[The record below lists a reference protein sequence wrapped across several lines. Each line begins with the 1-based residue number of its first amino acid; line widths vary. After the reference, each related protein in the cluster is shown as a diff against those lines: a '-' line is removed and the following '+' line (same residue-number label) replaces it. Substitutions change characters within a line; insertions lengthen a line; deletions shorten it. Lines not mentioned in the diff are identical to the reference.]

1 MTEIDNETM
10 IDDEEEIV
18 IHTHIPSL
26 EEKEEPAETDG
37 ATKKYRTSQ
46 TATDLTP
53 VQQTTALPS
62 IVPYLDAISFRPD
75 IKSQKFPYDPLS
87 HMICLKEAIG
97 LEYDT
102 QIEGCINT
110 DKYRL
115 KPKNIVDPK
124 DIDLELLTILY
135 SVIVNEFDRELAKG
149 RVILPNKRTIAK
161 IYIPDLLKQ
170 MGYEGNINQYKI
182 NQLLEKLKILDR
194 VYGYVNIRDNH
205 GVHEELARVF
215 IFEGYSPQENTF
227 TFGSRYFE
235 LIAYHIQ
242 LARIRKIE
250 DQTGKRL
257 LDENGNL
264 IRDEKDQVWLTPGHT
279 HLLKTS
285 AYQAT
290 KREFAWELASILCSL
305 IDRTGSAKGSV
316 PHITAKK
323 LIYGCR
329 YFGKAI
335 DDAGDKKYKNRK
347 LKRTF
352 DSVRDIL
359 ENHSNL
365 KETYKDIKI
374 KIPLI
379 TVDNMDEAV
388 IKFPHKGRI
397 KKKDDID
404 EEEET

>member
-1 MTEIDNETM
+1 MPENDNETM

-26 EEKEEPAETDG
+26 EEKEETEDTD
-37 ATKKYRTSQ
+37 ASPKKYRTSQ
-46 TATDLTP
+46 TATGLTP

-62 IVPYLDAISFRPD
+62 IVPYLNAISFRPN
-75 IKSQKFPYDPLS
+75 IKSPDFPNDPLS

-97 LEYDT
+97 LEFDDT
-102 QIEGCINT
+102 RIEGCINT

-135 SVIVNEFDRELAKG
+135 SVIVNEFDLELAKG

-161 IYIPDLLKQ
+161 IYVPDLLKQ
-170 MGYEGNINQYKI
+170 MGYEGNINQNKI

-215 IFEGYSPQENTF
+215 IFEGYSPQENAF

-242 LARIRKIE
+242 LARIRKVE
-250 DQTGKRL
+250 DNTGKRL

-279 HLLKTS
+279 RLLKTS

-305 IDRTGSAKGSV
+305 IDRTGSTKGSV
-316 PHITAKK
+316 PHITARK

-329 YFGKAI
+329 HFLKTLENT
-335 DDAGDKKYKNRK
+335 KQEKHQNQK

-352 DSVRDIL
+352 EAVQDIL
-359 ENHSNL
+359 VNHSYL
-365 KETYKDIKI
+365 KETYKDIELN
-374 KIPLI
+374 IPVI
-379 TVDNMDEAV
+379 TMKNMDTVV

-397 KKKDDID
+397 KKNEN
-404 EEEET
+404 EESAT

>member
-1 MTEIDNETM
+1 MPENDNETM

-37 ATKKYRTSQ
+37 APKKYRTSQ
-46 TATDLTP
+46 TATGLTP

-75 IKSQKFPYDPLS
+75 IKSPKFPYDPLS

-135 SVIVNEFDRELAKG
+135 SVIVNEFDQELAKG

-170 MGYEGNINQYKI
+170 MGYEGNINQAVI
-182 NQLLEKLKILDR
+182 NQLIEKLKILDH
-194 VYGYVNIRDNH
+194 VYGYVNVKDKR
-205 GVHEELARVF
+205 GSHEELARVF
-215 IFEGYSPQENTF
+215 IFEGYRPQENTF

-235 LIAYHIQ
+235 LIAYYIQ
-242 LARIRKIE
+242 LARIRKVE
-250 DQTGKRL
+250 ETTGKRL

-279 HLLKTS
+279 RLLKTS
-285 AYQAT
+285 AYNAT

-305 IDRTGSAKGSV
+305 IERTGSTPGSV
-316 PHITAKK
+316 PNITAKK

-329 YFGKAI
+329 HFLKALENT
-335 DDAGDKKYKNRK
+335 KQEKHQNQK

-352 DSVRDIL
+352 EAVQDIL
-359 ENHSNL
+359 KNHSYL
-365 KETYKDIKI
+365 TETYKDIEI
-374 KIPLI
+374 NFPVI
-379 TVDNMDEAV
+379 TMKNMDTVV

-397 KKKDDID
+397 KKNRN
-404 EEEET
+404 EESTT